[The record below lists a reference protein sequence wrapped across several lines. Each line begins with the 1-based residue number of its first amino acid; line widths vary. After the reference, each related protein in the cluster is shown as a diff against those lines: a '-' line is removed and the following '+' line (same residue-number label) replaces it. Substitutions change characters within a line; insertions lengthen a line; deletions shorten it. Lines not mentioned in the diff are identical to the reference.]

1 MCEKASA
8 NSGQILVGEV
18 IAVFVGEDDDWKNVA
33 VPAGSGAKP
42 AAASAPLSSA
52 ASFAKAPAASSPQQP
67 QQVAVSKPI
76 VEKKGITGSTAPLSP
91 AVAHLVELHHLD
103 AGSIPATGPKNR
115 ILKGDVL
122 QFLQEN
128 PSAKEKATT
137 TEAPKAV
144 APKKPVQTAAN
155 VRISS

>member
-1 MCEKASA
+1 
-8 NSGQILVGEV
+8 V

-42 AAASAPLSSA
+42 AAASVPASSA
-52 ASFAKAPAASSPQQP
+52 ASSAKAPAASSPQQP

-76 VEKKGITGSTAPLSP
+76 VVEKKGITGSTAPLSP

-103 AGSIPATGPKNR
+103 PVSIPATGPKNR